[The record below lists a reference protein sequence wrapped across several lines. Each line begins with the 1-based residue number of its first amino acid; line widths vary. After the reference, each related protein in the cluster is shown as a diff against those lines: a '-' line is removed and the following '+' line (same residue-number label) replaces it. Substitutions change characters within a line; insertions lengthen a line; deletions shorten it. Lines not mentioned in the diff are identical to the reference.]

1 MKKTLFLTALCLVS
15 FSLFTACV
23 KDDPQMQRDDFEE
36 EFRDDDEGGGQN
48 NSNGDGQGQDSNG
61 NDNVTYPDCFVYY
74 PGAKFIYKRTIDNKT
89 SSKFTWTVTDYEES
103 TKTATIVTQYTD
115 SDPGSMQIRSMS
127 NGMIAFSSGG
137 TFKPVVNEH
146 NEVGYMFNY
155 KPSIP
160 SGIYGSLT
168 DKVEIENISV
178 PGGKSSV
185 GISVGASY
193 QPYTGFHDSYL
204 WDWKISESWCSE
216 CGFVRASSFWS
227 NGKEYP
233 ISSSRTNIE
242 LLAYDI
248 PMPDGTHRSY
258 MPSDCETYDVTD
270 TYCTYFHHSASS
282 QRYDS
287 MGFYWNDKKNKN
299 VMRYTLNTLWYED
312 GWNYA
317 RLAADTQYRT
327 ELSGWFKGE
336 KSWGQAIGGPRDGEM
351 FDCSGRYGTQMK
363 SAYYLNEG
371 YYLYCVLVE
380 NIVNEGVPTEDTE
393 FILIC
398 RDYENDC
405 VGSVRVV
412 LLDNG
417 VIDAYDNQSTQT
429 RAAGFSIAGIT
440 INKPDPSMIDGPV
453 HKLK

>member
-1 MKKTLFLTALCLVS
+1 MKKILFLTALCAVS
-15 FSLFTACV
+15 FSFFTAC
-23 KDDPQMQRDDFEE
+23 
-36 EFRDDDEGGGQN
+36 DDEKPRLADDEEYV
-48 NSNGDGQGQDSNG
+48 SDDESGDEDNG
-61 NDNVTYPDCFVYY
+61 NGNQGGTDNQVTFPNLFVYY
-74 PGAKFIYKRTIDNKT
+74 KGAQFIYKRTVSTGLTEKL
-89 SSKFTWTVTDYEES
+89 TWTVTDYNDQ
-103 TKTATIVTQYTD
+103 TKTATVQTQY
-115 SDPGSMQIRSMS
+115 SGEEPSEMQIRGLS
-127 NGMIAFSSGG
+127 NGMIEFSSGG
-137 TFKPVVNEH
+137 GYKAVVNDRG
-146 NEVGYMFNY
+146 EVGYMFNY
-155 KPSIP
+155 RPSIP

-168 DKVEIENISV
+168 DKYEVETVSV
-178 PGGKSSV
+178 PGGKASAGV
-185 GISVGASY
+185 TIGASY

-204 WDWKISESWCSE
+204 WDWQMSETWCSE
-216 CGFVRASSFWS
+216 CGFVRSSSFWS

-233 ISSSRTNIE
+233 ISSSRSNIE

-248 PMPDGTHRSY
+248 PMPDGTRRTY
-258 MPSDCETYDVTD
+258 IPDGCETYDVTD

-299 VMRYTLNTLWYED
+299 VMRYTLNALWYED

-317 RLAADTQYRT
+317 RLVEDTQYRT

-351 FDCSGRYGTQMK
+351 FDCSARYGTQMK

-380 NIVNEGVPTEDTE
+380 NIVNEGVPTDDTE

-405 VGSVRVV
+405 VGSVRVK
-412 LLDNG
+412 LLDDG
-417 VIDAYDNQSTQT
+417 TVDLWDDSSAQT
-429 RAAGFSIAGIT
+429 RAGVRLTAPVKVS
-440 INKPDPSMIDGPV
+440 KPDASILAGPAR
-453 HKLK
+453 KMKR